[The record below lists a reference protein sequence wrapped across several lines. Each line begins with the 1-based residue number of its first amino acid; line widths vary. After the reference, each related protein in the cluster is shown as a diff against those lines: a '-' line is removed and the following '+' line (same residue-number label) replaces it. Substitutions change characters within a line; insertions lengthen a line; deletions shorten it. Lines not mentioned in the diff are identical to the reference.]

1 MGRCNVN
8 RNQNCFQCCR
18 SPRRLHNNYFE
29 WVNQHWQR
37 TLWNVVSVQELF
49 FTSHSLLCT
58 TVGVTRP
65 LVHFTH
71 THTHTHTHP
80 DCDEAAGGDG
90 SYDHSDNILFP
101 SSSSPL
107 PSSSPSFGLSLSA
120 RTGRNLV
127 SCKLNQ
133 KEN

>member
-71 THTHTHTHP
+71 THADTQTHTHTHMHTETQTHTQTHTHT
-80 DCDEAAGGDG
+80 CR
-90 SYDHSDNILFP
+90 HT
-101 SSSSPL
+101 
-107 PSSSPSFGLSLSA
+107 
-120 RTGRNLV
+120 RTL
-127 SCKLNQ
+127 
-133 KEN
+133 